1 MDMNLVCR
9 SAGGPEIKVTEE
21 KDAWESYNDIM
32 TICVFATYCIRV
44 IRA

>member
-21 KDAWESYNDIM
+21 KDA
-32 TICVFATYCIRV
+32 
-44 IRA
+44 